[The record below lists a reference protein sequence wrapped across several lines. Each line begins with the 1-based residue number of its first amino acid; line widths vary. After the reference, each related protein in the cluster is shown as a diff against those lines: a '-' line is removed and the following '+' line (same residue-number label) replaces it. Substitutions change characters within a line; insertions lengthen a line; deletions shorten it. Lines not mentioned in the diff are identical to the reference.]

1 MFKQQCTYVLH
12 RLIGISGFCFLALST
27 NIASAE
33 DYKVTATIE
42 AYHVEIN
49 KTKIL
54 HIPAPAAAIIV
65 GNPEIADVSVHSPTL
80 LFVLGRGYG
89 VTNVIILDDIGNT
102 ILETDIQ
109 VGGNQSG
116 SGKRLMMAG
125 KGWQSYDC
133 TPFCQPAPVLG
144 NDPSFVA
151 NFSGQVQT
159 IDNTGTPI
167 TTTPVTNPV
176 FNAGSLNAPLQNA
189 QNSIAN
195 AVNQPA
201 PQVQIPTRSMPT
213 ASNLGS
219 GRQAEY

>member
-1 MFKQQCTYVLH
+1 MSIQLYTYIS
-12 RLIGISGFCFLALST
+12 RGIIG
-27 NIASAE
+27 
-33 DYKVTATIE
+33 VTALCLMAVLPNSVTAQEYPTSIAAGE
-42 AYHVEIN
+42 YNVEIN

-54 HIPAPAAAIIV
+54 HLPAPAAAIIV
-65 GNPEIADVSVHSPTL
+65 GNPEIADISVHSPTL

-144 NDPSFVA
+144 NDPTFLA
-151 NFSGQVQT
+151 NFKGQGQA

-167 TTTPVTNPV
+167 TTTPISEPS
-176 FNAGSLNAPLQNA
+176 FNAGALNTTFPDAAASFSNA
-189 QNSIAN
+189 NS
-195 AVNQPA
+195 QPA
-201 PQVQIPTRSMPT
+201 PQVQSPQTQAPT
-213 ASNLGS
+213 ASNLGNRR
-219 GRQAEY
+219 GAVH